1 MMTGLVMAEGREEG
15 GGPAA
20 LLRVGGITLLERHLR
35 MLRDVGVRKIGIAA
49 GGVESALAAEVRRLQ
64 GLFPD
69 LVLRLGGEAG
79 EDGGGRGFTLLT
91 DASMLIDSRLL
102 PLLAREREER
112 LALISPSF
120 LAANPDS
127 ALPVPFAG
135 GSCSFAGAAGISA
148 SRARELMGREGAL
161 PALLV
166 EIAADPRRVLDLSGI
181 DTYVREMRRELPFL
195 VMPVRSGRDN
205 HRAKVLLLDA
215 AQKKILDW
223 PAWYIH
229 RPLEKGI
236 VYHLCELPL
245 TPNQLSLVTI
255 ATAALSLGLFAA
267 LRPLPAMLLALAVG
281 VLDGLDGKQ
290 ARVKNM
296 CTRGG
301 DLLDHVSDKVYEF
314 GWYVA
319 IGYALFAHGRH
330 GPTPLLLAA
339 AILLSYLIDWPV
351 AVWSRKSFGCMLD
364 DFGPFERRFRV
375 VSGRRNTFMWTLLPF
390 VLYDAAG
397 GGHEGLYYGF
407 WTIALYAVATLLVRI
422 WRFSLHLSEER
433 GALR

>member
-1 MMTGLVMAEGREEG
+1 MMTGLVMAAGREEG

-20 LLRVGGITLLERHLR
+20 LLRIGGITLLERHLR
-35 MLRDVGVRKIGIAA
+35 MLRDVGVREIGIAA
-49 GGVESALAAEVRRLQ
+49 GGEQSALAAEVLRLQ

-69 LVLRLGGEAG
+69 LVLRPGEEAG
-79 EDGGGRGFTLLT
+79 GSGGFTLLT

-102 PLLAREREER
+102 PLLAREGGER
-112 LALISPSF
+112 LALILPS
-120 LAANPDS
+120 LLSANPSS

-135 GSCSFAGAAGISA
+135 GSRSFAGAAMISA
-148 SRARELMGREGAL
+148 SRARELTGPEGSL
-161 PALLV
+161 PALLA
-166 EIAADPRRVLDLSGI
+166 EIAAAPRGVIDLSEVG
-181 DTYVREMRRELPFL
+181 TYVREMRRELPFL
-195 VMPVRSGRDN
+195 VMAVRSGRDN

-255 ATAALSLGLFAA
+255 ATAGLSLGLFAF
-267 LRPLPAMLLALAVG
+267 LRPLPAMILALAVG

-301 DLLDHVSDKVYEF
+301 DLLDHISDKVYEF
-314 GWYVA
+314 GWYIA

-330 GPTPLLLAA
+330 GATPLLLAA

-351 AVWSRKSFGCMLD
+351 SLWSRKRFGCMLD

-390 VLYDAAG
+390 VLYDAAE

-407 WTIALYAVATLLVRI
+407 WTIALYAVLTLLVRI
-422 WRFSLHLSEER
+422 WRFSLHLREGRKTST
-433 GALR
+433 